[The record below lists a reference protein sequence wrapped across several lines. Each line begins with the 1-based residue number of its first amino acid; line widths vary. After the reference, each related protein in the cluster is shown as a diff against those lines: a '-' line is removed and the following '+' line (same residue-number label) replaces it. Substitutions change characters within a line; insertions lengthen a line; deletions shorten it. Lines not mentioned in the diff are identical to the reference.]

1 MIFDMDNNS
10 TLTNKPPEITLFLTT
25 PEAIM
30 FRDFQQFHSTFALL
44 CSSGVF
50 DTRNGSCEIH
60 FDNDGNIKKI
70 ERHNVLFDY
79 RKENVL

>member
-1 MIFDMDNNS
+1 MDN
-10 TLTNKPPEITLFLTT
+10 KIEVQKDITIFLTT

-50 DTRNGSCEIH
+50 DIKGGSAIIH
-60 FDNDGNIKKI
+60 FDSNGEIKKI
-70 ERHNVLFDY
+70 ERHDSLFDS
-79 RKENVL
+79 RAKCVL